1 MSDVVGDDSS
11 ILQSISPIR
20 HLDKIKAPILLLH
33 GKKDE
38 RTPYKGAK
46 DMVAAVKKT
55 DIDFEYKYYDK
66 EGHGN
71 RKMENRIDEWQRI
84 GAFLKRV
91 RDSKP
96 KTTVQGDS
104 AGQ

>member
-1 MSDVVGDDSS
+1 MTTEE
-11 ILQSISPIR
+11 LQSISPIR
-20 HLDKIKAPILLLH
+20 NLDKIKAPNYCYTA
-33 GKKDE
+33 KK
-38 RTPYKGAK
+38 TNALPYKGAK
-46 DMVAAVKKT
+46 DMVEAMKKT
-55 DIDFEYKYYDK
+55 DIDFEYKFYDK

>member
-1 MSDVVGDDSS
+1 
-11 ILQSISPIR
+11 
-20 HLDKIKAPILLLH
+20 

-71 RKMENRIDEWQRI
+71 RKIENRVDEWQRI
-84 GAFLKRV
+84 GAFLQRV
-91 RDSKP
+91 RATAP
-96 KTTVQGDS
+96 KATSQGDS

>member
-1 MSDVVGDDSS
+1 MQEVVGDDTAT
-11 ILQSISPIR
+11 LRSISPIR
-20 HLDKIKAPILLLH
+20 HLDKIKSPMLLLH

-46 DMVAAVKKT
+46 EMVAAVKKT

-71 RKMENRIDEWQRI
+71 RKLENRVDEWQRI
-84 GAFLKRV
+84 GAFLQRV
-91 RDSKP
+91 RANAAVPGSASE
-96 KTTVQGDS
+96 S